1 MRVRLSGQG
10 ADKASGDR
18 DAQSRERRAPPMLGA
33 HSREVLEQFGFG
45 ADQIENLFDAGA
57 VVQS

>member
-10 ADKASGDR
+10 ADKASSDR
-18 DAQSRERRAPPMLGA
+18 DAQSRVRRPPPMLGA

-45 ADQIENLFDAGA
+45 ADRIESLLGTGA
-57 VVQS
+57 VIQS